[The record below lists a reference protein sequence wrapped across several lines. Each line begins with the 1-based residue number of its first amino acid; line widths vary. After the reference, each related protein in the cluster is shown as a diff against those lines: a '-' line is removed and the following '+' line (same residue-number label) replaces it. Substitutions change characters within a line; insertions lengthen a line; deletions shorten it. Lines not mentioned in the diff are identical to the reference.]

1 VWNLVSG
8 NLGSCVGVAETGTGI
23 QNGPETYQYEFVGV
37 MGHNSIS
44 PLMISSQDPKVT
56 QGANGVCLRVA
67 GPE

>member
-1 VWNLVSG
+1 MQNLVSG
-8 NLGSCVGVAETGTGI
+8 NLRSHEGVGTGI
-23 QNGPETYQYEFVGV
+23 WNGPETYQYEFVGV